1 MVDSKQ
7 ISRKIF
13 QKCTIELGG
22 VTEQLDLSVESLH
35 R

>member
-1 MVDSKQ
+1 MVDSEQ
-7 ISRKIF
+7 TSRKIS